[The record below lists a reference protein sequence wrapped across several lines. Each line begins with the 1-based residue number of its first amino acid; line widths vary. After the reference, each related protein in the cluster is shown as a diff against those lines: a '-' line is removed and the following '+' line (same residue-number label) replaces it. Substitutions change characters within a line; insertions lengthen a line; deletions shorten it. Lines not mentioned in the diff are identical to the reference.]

1 MTRMVEPEGSE
12 HALYDDEPPRSIFS
26 ALWFRALIV
35 ILVLGVIAAVA
46 VPYVLD
52 IVNPPVVR
60 KTASAP
66 PRPAPAPAVVP
77 KATTPEA
84 APPVTPP
91 PSVATPPPSA
101 IQAPPATES
110 LKSSTPA
117 TTPAPT
123 AGATTTKKS
132 TEPAKSVTDTRKP
145 SADSAKMTTAAV
157 EPPTPAAARKT
168 ATTSSSG
175 SYWVQVGAFK
185 DETTAKKLAA
195 RLRDQN
201 YQVQESIK
209 GAGAVSSSAAVPDAG
224 GAADRY
230 NVFVSGSTPADLT
243 AKLSAKGLAADAVAG
258 GVVVKPSLPLRD
270 AVALSR
276 DLAADGLRVQV
287 RRASGGGG
295 AVAATPSAPSGDTFH
310 RVRVSGLAD
319 RAAAQAVLKELEGKG
334 YKPFIGRGGS

>member
-1 MTRMVEPEGSE
+1 
-12 HALYDDEPPRSIFS
+12 
-26 ALWFRALIV
+26 
-35 ILVLGVIAAVA
+35 

-66 PRPAPAPAVVP
+66 PRPAPSPAAP
-77 KATTPEA
+77 KATTPEP

-91 PSVATPPPSA
+91 ASVATPPPA
-101 IQAPPATES
+101 VALAPSVTES
-110 LKSSTPA
+110 AKSLTPA
-117 TTPAPT
+117 TTPPTAATPAPTPTPAPT
-123 AGATTTKKS
+123 AAATTTKKS
-132 TEPAKSVTDTRKP
+132 AEATRPTTDTRK
-145 SADSAKMTTAAV
+145 STTDSAKMTTAAV
-157 EPPTPAAARKT
+157 EPPKPTAARKT
-168 ATTSSSG
+168 VAATSSAP
-175 SYWVQVGAFK
+175 YWVQVGAFK

-201 YQVQESIK
+201 YEVQESVK
-209 GAGAVSSSAAVPDAG
+209 GPTGASLSAETSGV
-224 GAADRY
+224 ADRY

-243 AKLSAKGLAADAVAG
+243 TKLSAKGLAADAVAG

-287 RRASGGGG
+287 RRAGGSAG
-295 AVAATPSAPSGDTFH
+295 AVAAAPSAPGGDTLH
-310 RVRVSGLAD
+310 RVRVSGLPD
-319 RAAAQAVLKELEGKG
+319 RAAAQAVVKELEGKG